1 MDERIEEFGGAEL
14 PLETKSASEILSGS
28 TPETEKIFE
37 ATVEK
42 RGEKMEELLARI
54 DKHTATLQ
62 TTSAAQV
69 KDDAHAALVDFIDQ
83 LKGIIHRA
91 KFRRDVLVIGNVVP
105 KIRLR
110 RGEEGRAPNGLESQV
125 SNVIQLLNDALN
137 VAYAVAI
144 AVHERARIDVID
156 ACLVIPGDAHGYNSS
171 PVL

>member
-42 RGEKMEELLARI
+42 RGEKMEELLSRI

-69 KDDAHAALVDFIDQ
+69 KDDAHAL
-83 LKGIIHRA
+83 
-91 KFRRDVLVIGNVVP
+91 
-105 KIRLR
+105 
-110 RGEEGRAPNGLESQV
+110 SQV
-125 SNVIQLLNDALN
+125 DEEERINKLLSLADAKGVIHAVN
-137 VAYAVAI
+137 VARTLEDFYALDI
-144 AVHERARIDVID
+144 FRDTLIERFHEKLDQATK
-156 ACLVIPGDAHGYNSS
+156 
-171 PVL
+171 